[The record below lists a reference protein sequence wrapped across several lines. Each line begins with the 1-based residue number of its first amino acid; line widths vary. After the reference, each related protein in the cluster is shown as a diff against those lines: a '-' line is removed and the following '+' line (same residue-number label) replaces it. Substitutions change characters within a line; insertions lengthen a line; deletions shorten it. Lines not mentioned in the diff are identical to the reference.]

1 MAVNPLQLFPP
12 RVGVYFQHSPLDS
25 GLNLWLSLANR
36 LCCFNTYPLT
46 RHFYLVKEPE
56 RTCGGWDHVTE
67 WSHPSWGPYINSPDA
82 GWTWRHG
89 PHGRPAD
96 PPPSWAQPQSLA
108 HRLISKY
115 NGGCFKPLSL
125 CIYCYTIDNR
135 YKGLNKW
142 GIIIND
148 MWNTSTKPSHL
159 SICQQIY
166 QPPHGASK
174 LSSTHLGPLQ
184 SARQLG
190 KTKTN

>member
-36 LCCFNTYPLT
+36 LCRLNTYPLT

-67 WSHPSWGPYINSPDA
+67 MSRPSWGPYINSPDA
-82 GWTWRHG
+82 GWTWQHG
-89 PHGRPAD
+89 PCGRPAD

-108 HRLISKY
+108 HRLMSKY
-115 NGGCFKPLSL
+115 NGGCFRPLSL
-125 CIYCYTIDNR
+125 CVYCYTIDNR

-142 GIIIND
+142 GVIT
-148 MWNTSTKPSHL
+148 MTCETQTHTHKTKPLVYLPADLPAATWCFQALIHPL
-159 SICQQIY
+159 
-166 QPPHGASK
+166 GAIAV
-174 LSSTHLGPLQ
+174 ST
-184 SARQLG
+184 SAWES
-190 KTKTN
+190 